1 MRTARRFMFFR
12 ALFDNLEIYNS
23 FSIKIFSLAFMPPKL
38 SSFKRSLS
46 FQNRTM
52 AFFYS
57 QIEQQQ
63 RILQRIQAV
72 LPEVLAKQ
80 VRHCLIRD
88 KKLLIYTDSAAWAS
102 QLRFYK
108 STILASTVTL
118 TRAPV
123 EILQIKVIARQT
135 GLVLGPERKAKIPS
149 IEKIE
154 VIRNHSLTV
163 SDNQLR
169 FALLRLSTT
178 LERLSSKT

>member
-1 MRTARRFMFFR
+1 
-12 ALFDNLEIYNS
+12 
-23 FSIKIFSLAFMPPKL
+23 MPQKL

-63 RILQRIQAV
+63 RILQRIKAV

-118 TRAPV
+118 TKAPV
-123 EILQIKVIARQT
+123 EILQIKDLFWGLNGRQ
-135 GLVLGPERKAKIPS
+135 KY
-149 IEKIE
+149 
-154 VIRNHSLTV
+154 
-163 SDNQLR
+163 
-169 FALLRLSTT
+169 LL
-178 LERLSSKT
+178 

>member
-1 MRTARRFMFFR
+1 
-12 ALFDNLEIYNS
+12 
-23 FSIKIFSLAFMPPKL
+23 MPQKSP
-38 SSFKRSLS
+38 SFKASLS

-52 AFFYS
+52 AYFYS

-72 LPEVLAKQ
+72 LPEALAKQ

-102 QLRFYK
+102 QLRFYN
-108 STILASTVTL
+108 SAILAAIVPL
-118 TRAPV
+118 TRTPV
-123 EILQIKVIARQT
+123 EMMQIKIIAGQT
-135 GLVLGPERKAKIPS
+135 GLIVGPQRKAKIPS
-149 IEKIE
+149 VEKIDL
-154 VIRNHSLTV
+154 IRNHSLTV

-169 FALLRLSTT
+169 LALLRLSTT